1 MNLSKFALLFVV
13 FVDLMGQG
21 IIFPIMNALIMDPQA
36 DFMPVGTSQSARHF
50 SYGLVIATFYLSWFL
65 GAVYVSKLSDSI
77 GRKNGML
84 LCLAGA
90 LIGYLLTILSIALG
104 NIWLMILGR
113 AVTGFTAGNQ
123 PIAQAAMAD
132 LSHDDADKTRNLGYV
147 VSALSVGLVAGPL
160 IAGILSDQDV
170 FGAFAS
176 LSLPFYFAM
185 ALVLVAIILILFF
198 FEEKLATRAE
208 LRVKPMEVILLL
220 WQVKGH
226 PTVLRLSAVY
236 FFFMFV
242 WNTCY
247 VFLDNYLTSRFAI
260 GTFGASMANF
270 VAGITLVF
278 ASAFLVSYLDKRRS
292 KQSIVLGCALVMVLM
307 SILYVLTP
315 FPAISYLAI
324 MPLAAAFAVG
334 YATLLSLFSASVADD
349 QQGWVMGITT
359 ALWTLG
365 AGLTSVVGGDMMG
378 FDIRLP
384 FYMAAASAGLT
395 IVLILAL
402 WQVPRV
408 RQIARKAPS

>member
-170 FGAFAS
+170 FGALAS

-270 VAGITLVF
+270 VAGITLVL

-292 KQSIVLGCALVMVLM
+292 KQSIVLGCAFVMVLM

-349 QQGWVMGITT
+349 QQGWVMGVTT
-359 ALWTLG
+359 AVWTLG

-384 FYMAAASAGLT
+384 FYMAAASASLT

-402 WQVPRV
+402 WQVPSV